1 MQALGFSTNAFKK
14 NTLDEAIDSIAK
26 IGYGAVELMADMHH
40 AYPSTFDIH
49 RRRETLKRLHDRKLV
64 VSNINAFTHFV
75 DGDTYHPTWFE
86 PDPARTQ
93 LRVDHTIR
101 CIELAAQFGAPTV
114 SIQPGGPLI
123 TSELLM
129 ENALE
134 LFAEN
139 LGKCLETARKCDV
152 VLAIEPEPGLI
163 IERATEYLRFKQHF
177 FANEPY
183 VGMNC
188 DIGHLFCVGEDPVEV
203 IRHLPGEIAHLHL
216 EDIGANRVHQHLTPG
231 RGVINFVD
239 VFRALREVN
248 YAGSATVELYPYEA
262 TAAGVAELAFEHLR
276 RAQDVA
282 DQAPP
287 IIT

>member
-14 NTLDEAIDSIAK
+14 YTLEQAIDSIAR
-26 IGYGAVELMADMHH
+26 IGYGAVELMADLHH
-40 AYPSTFDIH
+40 AYPTTFDA
-49 RRRETLKRLHDRKLV
+49 RRRRDTLKRLHDRGLF

-86 PDPARTQ
+86 ADPDRTQ

-101 CIELAAQFGAPTV
+101 CIELAAEFGAATV

-129 ENALE
+129 ANAYD

-139 LGKCLETARKCDV
+139 LAKCVETAQRCDV
-152 VLAIEPEPGLI
+152 VIAIEPEPGLI
-163 IERATEYLRFKQHF
+163 IERASEYWRFKQRYF
-177 FANEPY
+177 RDEPY

-188 DIGHLFCVGEDPVEV
+188 DIGHLFCVGENPASV
-203 IRHLPGEIAHLHL
+203 IRTLHGEIAHLHI

-231 RGVINFVD
+231 RGVIDFVE
-239 VFRALREVN
+239 VFRALHEVD

-262 TAAGVAELAFEHLR
+262 TAAQVASAAFAHLQR
-276 RAQDVA
+276 SQSRALGSRV
-282 DQAPP
+282 
-287 IIT
+287 

>member
-14 NTLDEAIDSIAK
+14 TSLDEAIESIAK

-40 AYPSTFDIH
+40 AHPLSFDAA
-49 RRRETLKRLHDRKLV
+49 RRRDTLKRLHDRGLI

-93 LRVDHTIR
+93 IRVDHTIR

-123 TSELLM
+123 TSDLLM

-134 LFAEN
+134 QFAES
-139 LGKCLETARKCDV
+139 LSKCVETAKRCDV

-163 IERATEYLRFKQHF
+163 IERASEYWQFKQHY
-177 FANEPY
+177 FADEQY

-188 DIGHLFCVGEDPVEV
+188 DIGHLFCVGENPADV
-203 IRHLPGEIAHLHL
+203 IRHLSDEIAHIHL

-231 RGVINFVD
+231 KGVIDFVD
-239 VFRALREVN
+239 IFRALAEVN
-248 YAGSATVELYPYEA
+248 YSGSATVELYPYE
-262 TAAGVAELAFEHLR
+262 TSAANVAEAAFAHLR
-276 RAQDVA
+276 RAMKAQVDGPLV
-282 DQAPP
+282 
-287 IIT
+287 IV

>member
-14 NTLDEAIDSIAK
+14 NSLEEAIDAIAG

-40 AYPSTFDIH
+40 AYPETFNAK
-49 RRRETLKRLHDRKLV
+49 RRRDTLKRLHDHGLI

-86 PDPARTQ
+86 PDPQRTQ
-93 LRVDHTIR
+93 LRIDHTKR
-101 CIELAAQFGAPTV
+101 CIELAAEFGAASV

-129 ENALE
+129 ESAHE

-139 LGKCLETARKCDV
+139 LSKCIETARSCDV
-152 VLAIEPEPGLI
+152 VLGIEPEPGLV
-163 IERATEYLRFKQHF
+163 IERASEYWRFKQHYF
-177 FANEPY
+177 RDEQY

-188 DIGHLFCVGEDPVEV
+188 DIGHLFCVGENPASV
-203 IRHLPGEIAHLHL
+203 IRALHGEIVHIHL

-231 RGVINFVD
+231 KGVIDFVE
-239 VFRALREVN
+239 VFRAIREVD
-248 YAGSATVELYPYEA
+248 YVGSATVELYPYEA
-262 TAAGVAELAFEHLR
+262 TAAQVAAAAFGHLQKAIGR
-276 RAQDVA
+276 VKVS
-282 DQAPP
+282 
-287 IIT
+287 

>member
-14 NTLDEAIDSIAK
+14 TSLDEAIKSIGA

-40 AYPSTFDIH
+40 AYPTTFDA
-49 RRRETLKRLHDRKLV
+49 RRRRDVLKRLHDRNLV
-64 VSNINAFTHFV
+64 ISNINAFTHFV

-86 PDPARTQ
+86 SDPGRTQ
-93 LRVDHTIR
+93 VRVDHTIR
-101 CIELAAQFGAPTV
+101 CIELAAEFGAPTV

-123 TSELLM
+123 TSDLLM
-129 ENALE
+129 DNALE

-139 LGKCLETARKCDV
+139 LAKCLETARRCDV

-163 IERATEYLRFKQHF
+163 IERASEYMRFKQAY
-177 FANEPY
+177 FANEQY

-188 DIGHLFCVGEDPVEV
+188 DIGHLFCVGENPADV
-203 IRHLPGEIAHLHL
+203 IRALPGEIAHLHL

-239 VFRALREVN
+239 VLRALREVD
-248 YAGSATVELYPYEA
+248 YVGCATVELYPYEA
-262 TAAGVAELAFEHLR
+262 TAATVAATAFEYLQ
-276 RAQDVA
+276 RAIDEA
-282 DQAPP
+282 GTDRA